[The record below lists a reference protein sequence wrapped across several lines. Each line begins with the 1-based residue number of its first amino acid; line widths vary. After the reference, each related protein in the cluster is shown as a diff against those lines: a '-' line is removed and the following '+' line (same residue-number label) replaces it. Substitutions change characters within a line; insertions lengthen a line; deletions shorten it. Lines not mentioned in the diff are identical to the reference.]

1 MNEDFEL
8 RKIQLTEEERE
19 IDRSIRPKD
28 FSDFNGQDKLVQNL
42 KVFVQAARLRKE
54 SLDHVILSV
63 LRVLVKQRWPILSAM
78 N

>member
-42 KVFVQAARLRKE
+42 KSFCSGSTFKE
-54 SLDHVILSV
+54 GVS
-63 LRVLVKQRWPILSAM
+63 
-78 N
+78 